1 MQIHILMFEDRI
13 EKASMDGRKM
23 QELADEMN
31 GGPPGF
37 EIFGPYDVVSV
48 ELEDA
53 VLTTDAADAKGRCT
67 CIIASQSCGH
77 YQGDGM
83 CGA

>member
-1 MQIHILMFEDRI
+1 MNMERI
-13 EKASMDGRKM
+13 EIALFNCRKALKKLHPKM
-23 QELADEMN
+23 NKEAPCFICKTYREAGEILA
-31 GGPPGF
+31 
-37 EIFGPYDVVSV
+37 
-48 ELEDA
+48 ELEDLA

-67 CIIASQSCGH
+67 CIIASQNCGH